1 MGSFSKEPVHIVL
14 DKDANTVCKSLG
26 RTNPANVFK
35 STSYSRIPGIISK
48 LQRPGE
54 QLQSSAHYAV
64 SILTQALSTLEKWA
78 PLGTQYQFAVFNL
91 EDTAESIAS
100 ACLEKWECQVGGF
113 LQLRLARTALHL
125 RQPSELEMP
134 YLQQVLK
141 RIRKAKSL
149 GASHLAKL
157 NEAVFNQSEEVAMNG
172 PLVVKLL
179 QAAERMERFDW
190 PEAVEK
196 IHGAYGMGKPL
207 GSAIA
212 WFWQLLRQPL
222 QLLAAAGVTTRNQ
235 VFFNQEQIEK
245 ILGWIKEVVDG
256 SGMLGQSTDSKSLE
270 VENQRLRKELA
281 KFQET
286 DPDEVYPPRGE
297 FEELRLEGSVRRK
310 DDEHCETI
318 ASLPLNTCKVL
329 LSCSVAVLPFTS
341 SRSLQEQKFQKH
353 PSQVEAPLNSILDCW
368 QAVLRKHPD
377 KGLYFQSPCKVK
389 ISPDPHNLPV
399 LLSGNLAAS
408 KRCAQLRAAQMIKY
422 DHDCQDKQW
431 SHGLSIAVVVQDLY
445 LAELNPVLPRIACP
459 SQTCRAMSSSSAS
472 ASNCN
477 GLKEEYVAPD
487 HACAYRRLI
496 QRVLRRCA
504 DQVSILSFNGEM
516 QQLLASC
523 NIWVKLNRL
532 VRQYRARA
540 PSASLYV
547 DTLDTT
553 QSLQRHVLA
562 FVKRFAGE
570 QDVKRF
576 TIKLA
581 PCSGATGKRREHGES
596 EWSGREGPVD
606 HFAAHIQQDIAMLA
620 TAGYDV
626 EEVAADGNCL
636 FREGDFESYCG
647 DLTAMHKTVSVDAL
661 PTIYGVR
668 VATCAACNAVIV
680 QVQGTKM
687 SSTEVGSLGS
697 SSTTIRLSH
706 HEHGADAHFNILKP
720 AGTPGRS
727 KDWLDLTL
735 CACTRP
741 SLAQG
746 GASSGGQVAK
756 RSRSFKISWASSD
769 LPAGGVGR
777 PTEDESSGIPASPSS
792 ARRRRTM
799 PDVASAEE
807 DDGDAGS
814 IPSHP
819 SQVEDEDGSI
829 GDRAFTEPVMPTMAD
844 VSEADIDMSECV
856 SKILEGLR
864 GDAFSIARDIGLNR
878 LLKPDGID
886 HLIEQIRQQA
896 FPLQSEEAS
905 ELFRQG
911 QLLSGPLAKQSGE
924 PMLSYIAR
932 RKRWWSTLCEL
943 DPDIRLSEA
952 MRANLLVELSGLSRQ
967 EQLMVKTAARSQTT
981 DEFARVLVQHHSVVH
996 MKERLLTEKERPNT
1010 QRTGYR
1016 PWSDRQ
1022 QHQTP
1027 KFGYMGYGYEEFE
1040 VAEPDQGTIP
1050 EEDLQE
1056 AAYPALG
1063 SPPDDESW
1071 IDDEEVAMQLNAYT
1085 AVSEE
1090 IGVDDIDEDY
1100 AEAVQLA
1107 YAATNTLSTAKGKG
1121 KGKGKDKGGKGKSG
1135 GKLVKSNLTIA
1146 DRKAKLQE
1154 LKSKSRCLRCGVVGH
1169 WAGDAECRFK
1179 GNAKGAAGKPSAAP
1193 AQSGGVSK
1201 PAPPKP
1207 QAYMAVEESDE
1218 DEVVIL
1224 SNSGSQAHGYMA
1236 MKASSTKTGKGSG
1249 VLAPRMR
1256 RSEASAT
1263 MRDSP
1268 PPGSSTLFTFGQHR
1282 GLTYER
1288 VVHTYP
1294 GYVLWGQREKCPSKN
1309 LADFL
1314 AWVREYYVVKDSE
1327 PIEVTRRERPLS
1339 ETPVPVLEQPAAPS
1353 TGGPAFYVT
1362 CRGGCKEFNK
1372 SGSNAYTDMR
1382 TCKKCGAVT
1391 KTKKEKPVIDQESNT
1406 LDFDLLRSIASRTS
1420 EESHNTSW
1428 EIASASAGGRSR
1440 STRLLRSYKI
1450 PDPPVPLNV
1459 RVAAADRGLKKARIR
1474 PLKHSLQEQQ
1484 RENTRHVGSHPRI
1497 LHELSMHAEFIE
1509 HCRYILNV
1517 IIDCAHCGVQTVNL
1531 SIVCKSNRHRS
1542 VGAGYL
1548 LGELCRF
1555 VKGTAVSITHME
1567 AAKTFP
1573 RMPFKSCKGRCVEC
1587 THSTVE
1593 LWVDVQD
1600 ILDGFIKKC
1609 RASGNVNSYCVLI
1622 AEPAA
1627 ARAAGIES
1635 YAERFHRECLE
1646 LEEEEAAAAE
1656 AEPAAPTAGAAS
1668 SGTAAA
1674 MEVDDDS
1681 FVLPPDLA
1689 GAASAA
1695 PPTAE
1700 EVPSSTPSYASPTPK
1715 VHYDAGPVFK
1725 PPPAELLQQQAP
1737 IAPVIRPAVPPIPAG
1752 APPPP
1757 TGPPTKA
1764 PAVDANKEYIGK
1776 LRAEKEALLAEN
1788 GRLSRA
1794 LRDTEEELAET
1805 RRHPRDAQFDSRRAN
1820 RAERQLD
1827 DLRGRRS
1834 RSRRRSYSPRDRR
1847 GDDRDRRDYRD
1858 RRDDP
1863 EERRYRRDDSRDI
1876 DRGDFRRMDSRSR
1889 VRERSV
1895 RADSSSHFNKIGRTA
1910 RWGRDTAPDAARA
1923 RSPSPAPPAYPPP
1936 PEEVLS
1942 HEECL
1947 GAPRRNLSSAF
1958 TTWDAPGPTRP
1969 NIPAGGGTGK
1979 GGGKSGDGG
1988 HRPASY
1994 YDMPDRD
2001 NPHRP
2006 LSGREARDYFRTW
2019 TPSEWKEFRRL
2030 YPRPPG
2036 QGRIIQI
2043 DEEMRSIEIAGI
2055 DRTGDVGLGWNRSI
2069 NFGAFPDGVLTE
2081 MYNILGQKETPA
2093 MWIGPYSPTQ
2103 FRAGDRRHHQL
2114 CEKHDL
2120 KVTCITPHT
2129 SPSYAPV
2136 GKPKDINPI
2145 GHLYS
2150 HNDVENRD
2158 TVSWCYEGTVYPY
2171 GMTASSTP
2179 GEAGEAERS
2188 CPSAPT
2194 DEDAEVYIVLWQYP
2208 LAFAS
2213 DTAPM
2218 DLTDREELSRAL
2230 EDSPDSTAVSG
2241 AIAARAAGPP
2251 GDQDTDPEDE
2261 ELISDAEMAKE
2272 IETVLTECVTAKND
2286 LARHQGFSPAQHVL
2300 GKQPR
2305 MPGSITDESESFGT
2319 FHARHD
2325 ETSPFYLRHRARAE
2339 AQRAFI
2345 HIDTSRKVA
2354 KALQRNAAPID
2365 AEYSVGDLVI
2375 YRRDNVPGTSATVWS
2390 TVSRVIGREAENA
2403 YWLLHE
2409 NVPVLVNARKMRPA
2423 DEIEVAAHRVLTGE
2437 PVLPEAIINGPEQ
2450 RYSDERT
2457 ADPVTAPATPRPQVA
2472 VAPGTPASA
2481 RTKYTCAC
2489 PRYSNG
2495 ATTTWYNDARRF
2507 VAGLS
2512 QR

>member
-1 MGSFSKEPVHIVL
+1 MVIMRWSMMLKRELWADEDWKEFVKHQVGAWQTVSDVLVAASGSDQQSKEI
-14 DKDANTVCKSLG
+14 
-26 RTNPANVFK
+26 
-35 STSYSRIPGIISK
+35 
-48 LQRPGE
+48 
-54 QLQSSAHYAV
+54 
-64 SILTQALSTLEKWA
+64 
-78 PLGTQYQFAVFNL
+78 
-91 EDTAESIAS
+91 
-100 ACLEKWECQVGGF
+100 
-113 LQLRLARTALHL
+113 
-125 RQPSELEMP
+125 
-134 YLQQVLK
+134 
-141 RIRKAKSL
+141 
-149 GASHLAKL
+149 
-157 NEAVFNQSEEVAMNG
+157 EAIN
-172 PLVVKLL
+172 
-179 QAAERMERFDW
+179 
-190 PEAVEK
+190 
-196 IHGAYGMGKPL
+196 
-207 GSAIA
+207 
-212 WFWQLLRQPL
+212 
-222 QLLAAAGVTTRNQ
+222 
-235 VFFNQEQIEK
+235 
-245 ILGWIKEVVDG
+245 
-256 SGMLGQSTDSKSLE
+256 
-270 VENQRLRKELA
+270 
-281 KFQET
+281 
-286 DPDEVYPPRGE
+286 PDEVIS
-297 FEELRLEGSVRRK
+297 FL
-310 DDEHCETI
+310 
-318 ASLPLNTCKVL
+318 
-329 LSCSVAVLPFTS
+329 
-341 SRSLQEQKFQKH
+341 
-353 PSQVEAPLNSILDCW
+353 
-368 QAVLRKHPD
+368 
-377 KGLYFQSPCKVK
+377 KGLANDMGDTSE
-389 ISPDPHNLPV
+389 
-399 LLSGNLAAS
+399 
-408 KRCAQLRAAQMIKY
+408 QL
-422 DHDCQDKQW
+422 H
-431 SHGLSIAVVVQDLY
+431 L
-445 LAELNPVLPRIACP
+445 LAELDPQKKA
-459 SQTCRAMSSSSAS
+459 
-472 ASNCN
+472 
-477 GLKEEYVAPD
+477 GLKSGQ
-487 HACAYRRLI
+487 RLGYQLWRELEVLAI
-496 QRVLRRCA
+496 DFSAVCQRVLGIDAWFA
-504 DQVSILSFNGEM
+504 DADHDDQYYGFLVRTKKGQLVSIFRTDVT
-516 QQLLASC
+516 QVLLEG
-523 NIWVKLNRL
+523 V
-532 VRQYRARA
+532 
-540 PSASLYV
+540 
-547 DTLDTT
+547 
-553 QSLQRHVLA
+553 HV
-562 FVKRFAGE
+562 
-570 QDVKRF
+570 
-576 TIKLA
+576 
-581 PCSGATGKRREHGES
+581 
-596 EWSGREGPVD
+596 
-606 HFAAHIQQDIAMLA
+606 
-620 TAGYDV
+620 
-626 EEVAADGNCL
+626 
-636 FREGDFESYCG
+636 
-647 DLTAMHKTVSVDAL
+647 
-661 PTIYGVR
+661 
-668 VATCAACNAVIV
+668 
-680 QVQGTKM
+680 
-687 SSTEVGSLGS
+687 
-697 SSTTIRLSH
+697 
-706 HEHGADAHFNILKP
+706 
-720 AGTPGRS
+720 
-727 KDWLDLTL
+727 
-735 CACTRP
+735 
-741 SLAQG
+741 AQE
-746 GASSGGQVAK
+746 
-756 RSRSFKISWASSD
+756 D

-1016 PWSDRQ
+1016 PWLDRQ

-1040 VAEPDQGTIP
+1040 VTEPDQGTIP

-1179 GNAKGAAGKPSAAP
+1179 GNAKGAAGKPSATP
-1193 AQSGGVSK
+1193 AQSGGAPK

-1207 QAYMAVEESDE
+1207 QAYMAVEESDD

-1236 MKASSTKTGKGSG
+1236 MKSSSTKTGKGSG

-1314 AWVREYYVVKDSE
+1314 AWVHEYYVVTDSE

-1362 CRGGCKEFNK
+1362 CRGGCKEFSK
-1372 SGSNAYTDMR
+1372 SGSNAYIDMR

-1391 KTKKEKPVIDQESNT
+1391 KTKKEKPVIDQATCLHGVTERTGSSRKTSRLRCKLCGMLLDEQPQDERKKRSEIAATVQESNT

-1420 EESHNTSW
+1420 EDLPVEVVVPAIDQFRETVEGHFATEPSITRGDLIAYLQEALEDQLPQESHNTSW

-1440 STRLLRSYKI
+1440 STRSYKI

-1459 RVAAADRGLKKARIR
+1459 RVAAADRGQGTSEGQGSAHDRTMADTSAMEPCTFVR
-1474 PLKHSLQEQQ
+1474 P
-1484 RENTRHVGSHPRI
+1484 
-1497 LHELSMHAEFIE
+1497 
-1509 HCRYILNV
+1509 
-1517 IIDCAHCGVQTVNL
+1517 
-1531 SIVCKSNRHRS
+1531 SIVTREGRAEAHR
-1542 VGAGYL
+1542 GFQAMLREYDEACTAAGI
-1548 LGELCRF
+1548 
-1555 VKGTAVSITHME
+1555 APE
-1567 AAKTFP
+1567 AGDAAQAA
-1573 RMPFKSCKGRCVEC
+1573 RS
-1587 THSTVE
+1587 
-1593 LWVDVQD
+1593 
-1600 ILDGFIKKC
+1600 FI
-1609 RASGNVNSYCVLI
+1609 LI
-1622 AEPAA
+1622 AEPEA

-1646 LEEEEAAAAE
+1646 LEEEEAAAA
-1656 AEPAAPTAGAAS
+1656 AAGPAAPTAGAAS
-1668 SGTAAA
+1668 SSTAAGAAAA

-1958 TTWDAPGPTRP
+1958 TTWDAPGPTR
-1969 NIPAGGGTGK
+1969 
-1979 GGGKSGDGG
+1979 
-1988 HRPASY
+1988 
-1994 YDMPDRD
+1994 
-2001 NPHRP
+2001 
-2006 LSGREARDYFRTW
+2006 
-2019 TPSEWKEFRRL
+2019 
-2030 YPRPPG
+2030 
-2036 QGRIIQI
+2036 
-2043 DEEMRSIEIAGI
+2043 
-2055 DRTGDVGLGWNRSI
+2055 SI

-2081 MYNILGQKETPA
+2081 MYNILGQK
-2093 MWIGPYSPTQ
+2093 
-2103 FRAGDRRHHQL
+2103 
-2114 CEKHDL
+2114 
-2120 KVTCITPHT
+2120 VTCISPHT

-2150 HNDVENRD
+2150 HSDVENRD
-2158 TVSWCYEGTVYPY
+2158 TVSWCYEGTVYPF
-2171 GMTASSTP
+2171 GMPSSSTP
-2179 GEAGEAERS
+2179 GEAGEAERA

-2194 DEDAEVYIVLWQYP
+2194 DEDSEVYIVLWQYP

-2213 DTAPM
+2213 DIAPM
-2218 DLTDREELSRAL
+2218 DLTDREELSHAL
-2230 EDSPDSTAVSG
+2230 EDSPDTTAVSG

-2261 ELISDAEMAKE
+2261 ELISDVEMAKASE
-2272 IETVLTECVTAKND
+2272 EAASSSG
-2286 LARHQGFSPAQHVL
+2286 ARH
-2300 GKQPR
+2300 
-2305 MPGSITDESESFGT
+2305 
-2319 FHARHD
+2319 
-2325 ETSPFYLRHRARAE
+2325 
-2339 AQRAFI
+2339 
-2345 HIDTSRKVA
+2345 
-2354 KALQRNAAPID
+2354 
-2365 AEYSVGDLVI
+2365 
-2375 YRRDNVPGTSATVWS
+2375 
-2390 TVSRVIGREAENA
+2390 
-2403 YWLLHE
+2403 
-2409 NVPVLVNARKMRPA
+2409 
-2423 DEIEVAAHRVLTGE
+2423 
-2437 PVLPEAIINGPEQ
+2437 
-2450 RYSDERT
+2450 
-2457 ADPVTAPATPRPQVA
+2457 
-2472 VAPGTPASA
+2472 ASA

-2495 ATTTWYNDARRF
+2495 ATTTWYNDTRRIPFNTQMSTGIAYALWEGDELSHQVTVPAVEEGIQREEPPAPARLRHRSEAKLDAA
-2507 VAGLS
+2507 VVLNAGDPARVEMSDIFGEDIFTIAPWRHGRSRMELMELLRISKFGLKDVCRTQKVRALRPEDGAKHGVGELKDGGLATLS
-2512 QR
+2512 QEGLQHLAGEVFAELHLTQRHDFLLKHQGVEVEATDPKNKAAGPQVKQDICLAEGGKDLFSRSLSVSACDPGQPVPLLLYTLAEIEVLIPHLLGQKFPDVMQSLGEANWIVVMTCLMQSARPIFGVDLRLLLDVGSDVLSEVRRSPGLLFVLQPSPWQAQSSS